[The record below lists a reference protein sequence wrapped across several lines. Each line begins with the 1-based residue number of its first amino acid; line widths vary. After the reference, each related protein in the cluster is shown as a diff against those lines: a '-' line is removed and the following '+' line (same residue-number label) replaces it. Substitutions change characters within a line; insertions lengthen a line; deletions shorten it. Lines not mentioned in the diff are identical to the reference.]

1 METVKN
7 ILSSIFSS
15 ALGRAFPSVMNT
27 DAMIQPAKQPQ
38 FGDYQANFAMVM
50 AKHIGQNPRV
60 VARQIV
66 EQLGASDVWDKLDI
80 AGPDFINISL
90 SDTFLQKRLQA
101 LLGDERLGV
110 PFAASPQVV
119 VIDYGG
125 ANVAK
130 EMHVGHL
137 RSSIIGDTIARVLDF
152 QGHQVIRQNHV
163 GDWGTQFGMLI
174 EYMLETAQQETV
186 SKQIAELNA
195 LYKQAKHKFD
205 ADEKFAARARAR
217 VVALQGGD
225 EQSMAIWRG
234 LVAISKEHFNDIFSR
249 LGVSL
254 GDEHIRGESFYNDR
268 LADLIRDLEQ
278 RTLARIDQGA
288 MVIELDG
295 FVDRDNNPLPLL
307 VRKRDGGYLYATTD
321 LAAARFRIESLR
333 ADRIVYVT
341 DARQAQHFAMVF
353 AALDKA
359 GWVPTGVRL
368 EHVTFGAMLGE
379 DKKPFKTRSGE
390 MISLSSLLEESRE
403 RAARVIR
410 DKNPELTA
418 VEVEALARDI
428 GVAALK
434 YADLKTDRIKD
445 YVFSWER
452 MIAFEGNTAPYL
464 LNAYVRILSLFRK
477 GGLDPSLDTE
487 KAANAG
493 TRIEITETRERELA
507 IRLLEFPDVIET
519 LGKELL
525 PHRLC
530 HYLYELASAYHRFYE
545 ACPVLSADTTELRDS
560 RLALSELTAR
570 SLKRGLEL
578 LGISMVDKM

>member
-7 ILSSIFSS
+7 ILSLSFSS
-15 ALGRAFPSVMNT
+15 VIARVFPLVVDS

-50 AKHIGQNPRV
+50 AKHIGQSPRV
-60 VARQIV
+60 VARQVI
-66 EQLGASDVWDKLDI
+66 EQLGVSDVWDKLEI
-80 AGPDFINISL
+80 AGPGFINIRL
-90 SDTFLQKRLQA
+90 SAAFLQKRLQA

-110 PFAASPQVV
+110 PFATFPQVV
-119 VIDYGG
+119 VVDYGG
-125 ANVAK
+125 VNVAK

-195 LYKQAKHKFD
+195 LYKQAKLKFD
-205 ADEKFAARARAR
+205 ANEEFAARARAR

-234 LVAISKEHFNDIFSR
+234 LVAISKEHFNDIFFR
-249 LGVSL
+249 LGIGL

-268 LADLIRDLEQ
+268 LADLIQDLKQ
-278 RTLARIDQGA
+278 QALARIDQGA
-288 MVIELDG
+288 MVIELEG
-295 FVDRDNNPLPLL
+295 FVDRDGNPLPLL

-341 DARQAQHFAMVF
+341 DTRQTQHFAMVF

-359 GWVPTGVRL
+359 NWVPTGVRL
-368 EHVTFGAMLGE
+368 EHVAFGAMLGE

-418 VEVEALARDI
+418 VEVETLAGDI

-464 LNAYVRILSLFRK
+464 LNAYVRILSIFRK
-477 GGLDPSLDTE
+477 GGHDPKKE
-487 KAANAG
+487 ANTGA
-493 TRIEITETRERELA
+493 RIKITETRERELA
-507 IRLLEFPDVIET
+507 IRLLEFPDVIEM

-530 HYLYELASAYHRFYE
+530 NYLYELASTYHRFYE
-545 ACPVLSADTTELRDS
+545 ACPVLSAETTELRDS

-570 SLKRGLEL
+570 SLKCGLEL
-578 LGISMVDKM
+578 FGINMVEKM